1 MKFVTTW
8 ISIQVSL
15 LGVAAGVRDVRVEGR
30 ARLVLCPT
38 IPHLPFV
45 GGLQLFFLD
54 RPRIQF
60 SFQVI
65 SISLIASRYLKGGG
79 QAGGQVARHPGEGG
93 GGPAGGAQQG
103 GGLAK
108 QAHPATLLC
117 RRCTAGEG
125 NATGLKVLSQVWQSQ
140 PGGFLCARLRSV
152 SGLPKKSDD
161 SCVIVHQKEVN

>member
-1 MKFVTTW
+1 MPGKDRIVVDFDL
-8 ISIQVSL
+8 IYLGDADIQVEWEYEVVCISFQILL

-65 SISLIASRYLKGGG
+65 SISLIVPRCLEGGG
-79 QAGGQVARHPGEGG
+79 QAGGQAARHPGEGG
-93 GGPAGGAQQG
+93 GGPAGGAEQG

-117 RRCTAGEG
+117 SRSTAGE
-125 NATGLKVLSQVWQSQ
+125 
-140 PGGFLCARLRSV
+140 
-152 SGLPKKSDD
+152 
-161 SCVIVHQKEVN
+161 